1 MGTVGATPRGRLLVA
16 VVCALAVA
24 GCGHAAL
31 TSPPTP
37 TTTLA
42 PTTTSTTVADSNLT
56 VVGVRPGV
64 LQAPFY
70 PQTTVTRVSC
80 GVAPMGGRFVR
91 LDLAPGAAGTPAG
104 SVLTVPTAVI
114 VVPGGAVLLDPRFLS
129 KVLYAE
135 SMKSITTATQG
146 AFVLTLQNAAGG
158 GGDGLTVV
166 AGNVQ
171 VYGDYVCPDTDVAY
185 PGT

>member
-1 MGTVGATPRGRLLVA
+1 MGTVGATAKRWLLVA
-16 VVCALAVA
+16 LVCALAVA

-31 TSPPTP
+31 TSPPT
-37 TTTLA
+37 TTMA

-91 LDLAPGAAGTPAG
+91 LDLAPGAAGTPPG

-171 VYGDYVCPDTDVAY
+171 VYGDYQCPDTDVAY